1 MKSRGTRRATTP
13 EALSFQSAA
22 TTICKR
28 LIRAQRESVAMPQAA
43 SGQFDEIIGE
53 AELLVPPRQGSLNV
67 YDEEKEVVIEM
78 YQSHQV
84 GLVLNT
90 TGGLIRFKV
99 WPRDKRGFWRV
110 TGRIESL
117 NEQGEDHSLDKR
129 NDGEA

>member
-1 MKSRGTRRATTP
+1 
-13 EALSFQSAA
+13 
-22 TTICKR
+22 
-28 LIRAQRESVAMPQAA
+28 MPQAA
-43 SGQFDEIIGE
+43 SGQFDKIIGE
-53 AELLVPPRQGSLNV
+53 AELPVPPRQSSLNV

-117 NEQGEDHSLDKR
+117 NEQGEDQSLDKR